1 MEAVSEITPLKLI
14 TEQTGDVMIRVKVH
28 ITWRKTYWKNPNSAS
43 SFEMVFVDSEGTKI
57 RATLDK
63 SVMTYFGSTF
73 KEGNYYEVGSFRV
86 GKDNDDVPL
95 LDHQFK
101 IHLLR
106 GSRVRTTQAFD
117 IQKDVFRVVNYADIN
132 QSLLKEDEIF
142 DVVGKLV
149 ELKELRVTRSKGIE
163 TKCIEFQLQDL
174 SGENIKCALWGQHA
188 SHLHEFVS
196 ALDDTFKNN
205 VVMLIHNCRLKVWD
219 DAPQVSNML
228 WGCRVYLNEAV
239 APVEQYKSLMVDTQM
254 DPGVNQLTPTAIN
267 AGMKITTNVDRFTAP
282 TPYLIEDAL
291 AISKPTTF
299 VMLGRVLEIV
309 KTEGW
314 FGYKCNKCNGKV
326 INRFDVDSES
336 TMLECVQCEVVESY
350 SPRIRLTLRVG
361 DKSGNCYCVLFDGQ
375 LASMLNKSVNWLN
388 KCAKSCADP
397 SDYPPEV
404 QQLENKKFAFM
415 FNINSKN
422 LEYINSGFT
431 VNDVTNE
438 DDVIEALEEKFKN
451 KQSNDEFNDPT
462 AFHSTPLNTFKV
474 PKIEPASSSEVSVS
488 TWTPGSSGQKRKSES
503 PLEDEANETPTSG
516 ATKAIEDLKIP
527 RLADF

>member
-43 SFEMVFVDSEGTKI
+43 SFEMIFVDSEGTKI

-73 KEGNYYEVGSFRV
+73 KEGNYYEIGSFRV

-106 GSRVRTTQAFD
+106 GSRVRKTQAFD

-205 VVMLIHNCRLKVWD
+205 VFMLIHNFRLKVWD

-239 APVEQYKSLMVDTQM
+239 APVEQMVDTQM
-254 DPGVNQLTPTAIN
+254 DPGVNQLTPAAIN
-267 AGMKITTNVDRFTAP
+267 VGMKITTNVDRFTAP
-282 TPYLIEDAL
+282 TPYLIEVAL

-336 TMLECVQCEVVESY
+336 TMLE
-350 SPRIRLTLRVG
+350 IRLTLRVG
-361 DKSGNCYCVLFDGQ
+361 DKSGNCYCLLFDGQ

-388 KCAKSCADP
+388 KRAKSCADP

-438 DDVIEALEEKFKN
+438 DDV
-451 KQSNDEFNDPT
+451 
-462 AFHSTPLNTFKV
+462 

-488 TWTPGSSGQKRKSES
+488 TWTPGSSGKKRKSES

-527 RLADF
+527 RLADE